1 MNKKTLDKTN
11 QILDTLLKDPE
22 VSKSS
27 WLFIMCIIFLAHLT
41 MREQKKLLIATP

>member
-1 MNKKTLDKTN
+1 MNKKTLDKVN

-27 WLFIMCIIFLAHLT
+27 WLFIMCIILLSHLT
-41 MREQKKLLIATP
+41 MKEQKKLLIANP